1 MTDAEY
7 REQSEKG
14 EKEKQELYQKM
25 IDTANDLEVYRLM
38 LYQNKTHKE
47 NLHFSDEFQHVD
59 DVLFSIQSQLR
70 NLYEYCNC

>member
-7 REQSEKG
+7 REQSEKE
-14 EKEKQELYQKM
+14 EKEKQELYQKI